1 MASAIAMLR
10 EDLPEEVA
18 SLDSRVIF
26 SIDGRGDALVL
37 TTGPHDDAVGILRA
51 SLQYAGEYAP
61 LAARGQCV
69 TILDAGSR
77 DRSLRP
83 SGRGSGRRPGG

>member
-18 SLDSRVIF
+18 SLHSRVIF

-37 TTGPHDDAVGILRA
+37 TTGRMTTPSEYFARHFNMPVNTPH
-51 SLQYAGEYAP
+51 
-61 LAARGQCV
+61 
-69 TILDAGSR
+69 
-77 DRSLRP
+77 
-83 SGRGSGRRPGG
+83 